1 MKKLVLNFL
10 YLLHPIQTKIKYTFN
25 FPGHKKQ
32 QDAIQQLNTWT
43 PLMMTECHPNLKFF
57 LCSVYVPLCPQNS
70 HNSIQQSGPSMQIL
84 PCQSICEDVRK
95 ECEPQMKKVG
105 RSWPETLQ
113 CHKFPKSNVH
123 DHPCI
128 NVPEYVKFG
137 NAVPGSSLNSLQ
149 TNTQFKDAIKD
160 LVDKDVGKEVDEE
173 INKFETL
180 LFEKQ
185 NRRPASRYNAECSVY
200 KKSDRYIH
208 DKRKKICIPKCGL
221 DIIFEKEEKE
231 NINLCIKI
239 MASFCFIL
247 SLGTLIIFISNSS
260 KDMLSP
266 VSATAFANL
275 SPAFLAL
282 AFVGYSLGYL
292 ISQIGIHNNP
302 EWLCVEYNETYN
314 VTALEGQRSQPC
326 IVIFLFVYFF
336 GSAASAWWT
345 VVAFSWALA
354 QFDVGKYLKPD
365 VSTLSTITMIC
376 HIYGWGVPAI
386 LTLISILNHNIQSD
400 ELTSV
405 CFPGKL

>member
-1 MKKLVLNFL
+1 MSFK
-10 YLLHPIQTKIKYTFN
+10 
-25 FPGHKKQ
+25 FPGHQKQ
-32 QDAIQQLNTWT
+32 QDAIQQLTTWT
-43 PLMMTECHPNLKFF
+43 PLMMTECHSNLKFF
-57 LCSVYVPLCPQNS
+57 LCSVYVPLCPHSPSFQQTGP
-70 HNSIQQSGPSMQIL
+70 SIQIF
-84 PCQSICEDVRK
+84 PCQSDCEDVRRK
-95 ECEPQMKKVG
+95 CEPQMTKVG
-105 RSWPETLQ
+105 RSWPESLK
-113 CHKFPKSNVH
+113 CDKFPERNVH

-137 NAVPGSSLNSLQ
+137 NELPGSSLNSLK

-160 LVDKDVGKEVDEE
+160 LEEKDFGKDVDEE
-173 INKFETL
+173 IDKFGNL
-180 LFEKQ
+180 LFEKHN
-185 NRRPASRYNAECSVY
+185 NRKPAMNFNYECKGY
-200 KKSDRYIH
+200 KKSARYIH
-208 DKRKKICIPKCGL
+208 DKRKAICIPKCGH
-221 DIIFEKEEKE
+221 DIIFDKEEKE
-231 NINLCIKI
+231 VVNLLIQI
-239 MASFCFIL
+239 LASMCFIF

-275 SPAFLAL
+275 APAFLAL

-292 ISQIGIHNNP
+292 ISQIGIYKNP
-302 EWLCVEYNETYN
+302 EWLCVEFNETYN

-365 VSTLSTITMIC
+365 ASTLSTITMIC

-405 CFPGKL
+405 CFPGK